1 MGPSAP
7 VARMTYAEYLAAESG
22 SETRHEFL
30 DTRIPSRL
38 IPPVDARVSL
48 LVLPASAPVP

>member
-1 MGPSAP
+1 MAPSAP

-48 LVLPASAPVP
+48 LVLPASAPVR